1 MKKRIGSI
9 AGVAVGIVVGAG
21 LAGLGGAVGDA
32 QARAQAPPVNGS
44 PPTISGVAQ
53 VGARLTAERGD
64 WSNGATSYAFQ
75 WQRCNA
81 SGTPA
86 SCVNIAGETSNV
98 RDLTAGD
105 QGNTVRV
112 RVIASNADGAS
123 APAFSAASAVVQ
135 AAVAPAITQLPA
147 ITGTARVGQT
157 LTTDRGQWANNPT
170 SFAYQWS
177 RCNAN
182 GDACVDIPGENAQNR
197 ILTPGDQGSR
207 LRVRVT
213 ASNAGGSSSAISSAS
228 DVVQAAGAAPA
239 NTAAPTISG
248 TPQAGQTLTA
258 ANGTWSNS
266 PTSFTYQWQRCNSA
280 GASCTNIPGET
291 GQTRIIANDDVG
303 NRLRVVVTARNAVG
317 SSSANSNPSEV
328 IATGLPAGAIR
339 LPSGRV
345 SIPVTSVSLPERLI
359 VETVR
364 FNPNPVRSRA
374 PITVQFRV
382 SDTRGYVVRDAL
394 VFVRSTPLVTS
405 TPPETATRQ
414 DGWVILQVTPRSTFP
429 LNGKAVQF
437 FVRARKQGENALA
450 GVSTRRLVQVRTVR
464 P

>member
-9 AGVAVGIVVGAG
+9 AGVAVGIVVGAA
-21 LAGLGGAVGDA
+21 LAGLGAGAASDA
-32 QARAQAPPVNGS
+32 QAAPAAVPVIVS
-44 PPTISGVAQ
+44 PPTIAGTAR
-53 VGARLTAERGD
+53 VGAQLTGEHGD
-64 WSNGATSYAFQ
+64 WSGGVTSYAYQ
-75 WQRCNA
+75 WQRCNSA
-81 SGTPA
+81 GA
-86 SCVNIAGETSNV
+86 SCVNIPGETGTT
-98 RDLTAGD
+98 RDIAPD
-105 QGNTVRV
+105 DAGNTLRL
-112 RVIASNADGAS
+112 RVIASNADGPS
-123 APAFSAASAVVQ
+123 AAAFSSPSAVVQ
-135 AAVAPAITQLPA
+135 PAVAPAITQLPA

-170 SFAYQWS
+170 SYAYQWQ
-177 RCNAN
+177 RCNSG
-182 GDACVDIPGENAQNR
+182 GDACVDIPGENAQSR

-213 ASNAGGSSSAISSAS
+213 ASNAGGSSSAISAAS

-266 PTSFTYQWQRCNSA
+266 PTSYTYQWQRCNSA

-303 NRLRVVVTARNAVG
+303 NRLKVLVTARNAVG
-317 SSSANSNPSEV
+317 SATAASNPTEV

-345 SIPVTSVSLPERLI
+345 SIPVTSVTLPERLI
-359 VETVR
+359 VETFR

-382 SDTRGYVVRDAL
+382 ADTRGYIVRDAL

-414 DGWVILQVTPRSTFP
+414 DGWVILQVTPRSSFP
-429 LNGKAVQF
+429 LTARPSSSSSARAS
-437 FVRARKQGENALA
+437 RARTSSRASRA
-450 GVSTRRLVQVRTVR
+450 RRLVQVRTVR
-464 P
+464 G